1 MCEPWTIASA
11 VLAIGST
18 AANSAAQARV
28 VRARNNALRAE
39 RIRVRLGATSHM
51 DEAHFREHWDEAT
64 RGTDL
69 ADVEVAVEL
78 SPEPF
83 GVMLVDVD
91 LEA

>member
-1 MCEPWTIASA
+1 M
-11 VLAIGST
+11 
-18 AANSAAQARV
+18 
-28 VRARNNALRAE
+28 
-39 RIRVRLGATSHM
+39 RLGATSHM

-64 RGTDL
+64 RDSDL

-91 LEA
+91 LET

>member
-1 MCEPWTIASA
+1 MHDSSIMNSLLRKIA
-11 VLAIGST
+11 AISDSHE
-18 AANSAAQARV
+18 AASV
-28 VRARNNALRAE
+28 TG
-39 RIRVRLGATSHM
+39 IRVRLGATSHM

-64 RGTDL
+64 RGSVL
-69 ADVEVAVEL
+69 SDVEVAVEL

>member
-39 RIRVRLGATSHM
+39 RIRQAAL
-51 DEAHFREHWDEAT
+51 DQEAAALNTQSQNRY
-64 RGTDL
+64 
-69 ADVEVAVEL
+69 
-78 SPEPF
+78 
-83 GVMLVDVD
+83 
-91 LEA
+91 

>member
-1 MCEPWTIASA
+1 MHDSSIMKSLLSKIA
-11 VLAIGST
+11 AISDAHE
-18 AANSAAQARV
+18 AAHV
-28 VRARNNALRAE
+28 TG
-39 RIRVRLGATSHM
+39 IRVRLGATSHM
-51 DEAHFREHWDEAT
+51 DEAHFREHWYEAAL
-64 RGTDL
+64 GTGL